1 MPLIN
6 WVDVIATAV
15 TLAGMPWAI
24 RRVFGPVAAGWRARA
39 ARVGGYAAV
48 IALIAVKSGV
58 ARFEHAPAAQR
69 HLLAGIW
76 TGEIVFLVVL
86 AAYVAG
92 LLAATA
98 RRPPAA
104 PAALVIGARAGVAVA
119 LVMYAL
125 PAMGHPLHLSNAW
138 LAWVYAA
145 ARVLALLL
153 ALGAGIATGIAA
165 ARRTPVR
172 GSRLP
177 SADARARHGVAAGL
191 CAGTVA
197 ALLVSVLGISTVALF
212 PHEANRLTWTLPY
225 RYTEPNSPALLWQSR
240 HDPAMQYRDAAP
252 NAVYDFEVGVTD
264 SAAGYLVVLVLFP
277 VFGAGLGAWGG
288 LYGAGQ
294 PRRRPGGGGGG
305 GGGGPDPVPPP
316 PDEGIRHDDERLP
329 AILRGGYLHE
339 LPVTEGLPA
348 APGDEPVQPV
358 RSSVLPGV
366 LPARR

>member
-15 TLAGMPWAI
+15 TLAGLPWAI
-24 RRVFGPVAAGWRARA
+24 RRVFGPVAASWWARA

-48 IALIAVKSGV
+48 IALVAVKSGV

-69 HLLAGIW
+69 HLLPGIW

-92 LLAATA
+92 LLAVTA

-104 PAALVIGARAGVAVA
+104 PAALAIGVRAGVAVA

-125 PAMGHPLHLSNAW
+125 PAMGHPLHLTNAW
-138 LAWVYAA
+138 LAWVYNA

-153 ALGAGIATGIAA
+153 ALGATIAAGIVA

-172 GSRLP
+172 GSRLRP
-177 SADARARHGVAAGL
+177 ADARARHGVAAGL

-197 ALLVSVLGISTVALF
+197 ALLVSLLGISTVALF
-212 PHEANRLTWTLPY
+212 PQEANRLTWTLPY
-225 RYTEPNSPALLWQSR
+225 RYTVPNSPALLWQDR
-240 HDPAMQYRDAAP
+240 HAPAMQYRDAAP
-252 NAVYDFEVGVTD
+252 ATLYEFEVGVTD

-305 GGGGPDPVPPP
+305 GGGPAPVPPP
-316 PDEGIRHDDERLP
+316 PDEGARHDDERLP
-329 AILRGGYLHE
+329 AILRGGYLRE

-348 APGDEPVQPV
+348 APEGEPVPPV
-358 RSSVLPGV
+358 RSSVLHGV
-366 LPARR
+366 LPAGR

>member
-15 TLAGMPWAI
+15 ILAGLPWVI
-24 RRVFGPVAAGWRARA
+24 RRFFGPVAASRRAWA
-39 ARVGGYAAV
+39 ARIGGYAAV
-48 IALIAVKSGV
+48 IALVAVKSGV
-58 ARFEHAPAAQR
+58 ARFEHPPAVQR
-69 HLLAGIW
+69 HLLGGIW

-92 LLAATA
+92 LLAVTA

-104 PAALVIGARAGVAVA
+104 PAALAIGARAGVAVA

-125 PAMGHPLHLSNAW
+125 PSMGHPLHLANAL
-138 LAWVYAA
+138 LAWAYNA

-153 ALGAGIATGIAA
+153 ALGAIIAAGIAA
-165 ARRTPVR
+165 ARRTPVL

-177 SADARARHGVAAGL
+177 PADARARHGVAAGL

-197 ALLVSVLGISTVALF
+197 ALLVSLLGISTVALF
-212 PHEANRLTWTLPY
+212 PREANRLTWTLPY
-225 RYTEPNSPALLWQSR
+225 RYTMPNSPALLWQYR
-240 HDPAMQYRDAAP
+240 HAPAMQYRDAAP
-252 NAVYDFEVGVTD
+252 GAVYEFEVGVTN
-264 SAAGYLVVLVLFP
+264 SAAGYFVVLVFFP
-277 VFGAGLGAWGG
+277 ILGAGLGAWGG

-305 GGGGPDPVPPP
+305 DGGPDPVPPP
-316 PDEGIRHDDERLP
+316 PDDDVRHDDETLP

-348 APGDEPVQPV
+348 APEDEPAVPV
-358 RSSVLPGV
+358 GGSVLHGV
-366 LPARR
+366 LPASR